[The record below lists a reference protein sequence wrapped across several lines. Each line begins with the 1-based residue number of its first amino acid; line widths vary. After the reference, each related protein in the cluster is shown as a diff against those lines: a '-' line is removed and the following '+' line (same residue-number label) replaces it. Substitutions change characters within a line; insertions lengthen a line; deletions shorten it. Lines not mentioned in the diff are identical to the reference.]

1 MTGLQERILQVFRR
15 ILGWFA
21 ANVQYVTNNPA
32 LGTQLE
38 TLTGIVS
45 RMSDHAAT
53 QAVQHAQTLLIS
65 TDEIEKRREVLSHQ
79 MVPIAKVARALR
91 GTVPGIAVLTAPKA
105 SVPTPELITAA
116 TAMAATA
123 VIYKDVLVESGLPAD
138 FIEQLTAAAAALKSS
153 IDRRGLAR
161 AARVAATEGVGSELV
176 LGRRTVAII
185 DALVTRQ
192 LRNDPP
198 KLAEWQQL
206 KRVVLKGVAVRAP
219 LGVVNAGSKPVETS
233 STSTVAA
240 SDTSEKAA

>member
-1 MTGLQERILQVFRR
+1 MTDLQERILQVFRR

-45 RMSDHAAT
+45 RMSDHAAKQET
-53 QAVQHAQTLLIS
+53 QHARTLLVS

-79 MVPIAKVARALR
+79 MIPIAKVARALR
-91 GTVPGIAVLTAPKA
+91 GTVPGIAVLTVPRAN
-105 SVPTPELITAA
+105 VPTPALITAA
-116 TAMAATA
+116 TAMAAQA

-138 FIEQLTAAAAALKSS
+138 FIEQLTAAAATLKAS
-153 IDRRGLAR
+153 IDSRGLAR
-161 AARVAATEGVGSELV
+161 AARVAATEGVGSESV

-192 LRNDPP
+192 LRNDPS

-219 LGVVNAGSKPVETS
+219 LGVVNAGSTPVQTS

-240 SDTSEKAA
+240 SDTSVKAS